1 MEIENSQLIA
11 EKFAN
16 LFISCIFVGVIP
28 NLMFNM
34 KKVLDAYANTSS
46 GSMGLLI
53 QKAGSKYS
61 PNSVNSN
68 SLQKEYDNFTTQI
81 EKWQTKMSDQVDYYT
96 RQFTALEQ
104 LVAQMNNQSSMLA
117 GLQGGY

>member
-1 MEIENSQLIA
+1 
-11 EKFAN
+11 
-16 LFISCIFVGVIP
+16 
-28 NLMFNM
+28 M

-46 GSMGLLI
+46 GSMGFLI